1 MGGGLERRKDA
12 SRVRRREWWV
22 RGSKPLELT
31 PTVRKPLGYMA
42 PETTF
47 HHASVFPVT
56 SSLWETV
63 GGSPATLRRPL
74 SPPPKGQKS
83 RGPAWRLDA
92 TAITKLHRGNSS
104 LSCSIQHFGIQSKS
118 PGSACASSREALLAG
133 MMPAERRL
141 GPRLWKRNPG
151 VEGAEC
157 QTAQCLTQFFSARP
171 AKTRPARPDSTTESI
186 RHDAPPPDLSFRFSG
201 SMSRGAVRRCG
212 RWLRS
217 VRPRSGPLAVHGP
230 RHHFAP
236 QSLSRCDK
244 SNRHRWLS

>member
-1 MGGGLERRKDA
+1 
-12 SRVRRREWWV
+12 
-22 RGSKPLELT
+22 
-31 PTVRKPLGYMA
+31 MA

-157 QTAQCLTQFFSARP
+157 QSAQCLTQFFSARP

-201 SMSRGAVRRCG
+201 SMSRGAVRRGG

-217 VRPRSGPLAVHGP
+217 VRLLVLDRWRFTDQDTTS
-230 RHHFAP
+230 R
-236 QSLSRCDK
+236 LSRCRDVT
-244 SNRHRWLS
+244 SRIAIVGSAESWGASGPTGV

>member
-1 MGGGLERRKDA
+1 VGNRRRVSRHLAPSSIPAPERAKEQRSCLEVGCDGDHKAA
-12 SRVRRREWWV
+12 SRQ
-22 RGSKPLELT
+22 
-31 PTVRKPLGYMA
+31 
-42 PETTF
+42 F
-47 HHASVFPVT
+47 IVFY
-56 SSLWETV
+56 
-63 GGSPATLRRPL
+63 
-74 SPPPKGQKS
+74 
-83 RGPAWRLDA
+83 
-92 TAITKLHRGNSS
+92 
-104 LSCSIQHFGIQSKS
+104 SIQHFRILSKR

-217 VRPRSGPLAVHGP
+217 VRLLVLDRWRFTDQDTTS
-230 RHHFAP
+230 R
-236 QSLSRCDK
+236 LSRCRDVT
-244 SNRHRWLS
+244 SQIAIVGSAESWGASGPTGV